1 MAPRTPQRPSVFF
14 RATTMSYRAAIIETG
29 TAKAADVDA
38 LNQELDEAEKQRYDL
53 LVTGGVMELVA
64 QVPDGSA

>member
-1 MAPRTPQRPSVFF
+1 
-14 RATTMSYRAAIIETG
+14 MSYRAAIIETG